1 MKGFLLR
8 IPIYLAILLLGI
20 YAAETVVPELDGRK
34 DLPVG
39 SDAVNARNMLYKSLK
54 HGAKDYFPLEYDDA
68 EYVLDQARK
77 AVNAELAQNWFVRD
91 FTYSSG
97 KLSEAEDKVSSL
109 LLKTARRENG
119 DRIESEAKLRQLE
132 AILREGRALLEHTS
146 ISTLARQRY
155 TTADLHYKNARDAF
169 ARNKYGTS
177 LKQAH
182 AGIKS
187 ASMAMETSRS
197 LLSRYS
203 DPALLAKW
211 KSWKNRAIESSR
223 ISGVAIVVTKEKH
236 RLDLYR
242 NGSLSR
248 SFDAELGANSIN
260 QKMYAGDRATPEG
273 YYSIIQ
279 KKGHGQSKYNC
290 ALLINYP
297 NGDDRHRF
305 NTLKSRHEL
314 GRGSKI
320 GGLIEIHGE
329 GGKGF
334 DWTDGCVALT
344 DREMEWLFKATPV
357 GTAVAIIGSDGNGG
371 PISSALN
378 GSGGNR

>member
-1 MKGFLLR
+1 M
-8 IPIYLAILLLGI
+8 
-20 YAAETVVPELDGRK
+20 
-34 DLPVG
+34 G
-39 SDAVNARNMLYKSLK
+39 SDTVNSRNLLYKSLM
-54 HGAKDYFPLEYDDA
+54 HGAREYFPLEYDDA
-68 EYVLDQARK
+68 EYGLDQARR

-109 LLKTARRENG
+109 LIRTARRENG

-132 AILREGRALLEHTS
+132 EVLKEGRALLEHTS
-146 ISTLARQRY
+146 ISTIARQRY
-155 TTADLHYKNARDAF
+155 TAADLHYKNAKDAF
-169 ARNKYGTS
+169 SRNKFGTS

-182 AGIKS
+182 AGIKN
-187 ASMAMETSRS
+187 AAKAMETSRS

-211 KSWKNRAIESSR
+211 NSWKKKAIESSR
-223 ISGVAIVVTKEKH
+223 TSGVAIVVTKEKH

-273 YYSIIQ
+273 YYSIIK

-297 NGDDRHRF
+297 NGDDKHRF
-305 NTLKSRHEL
+305 DTLKSRHEL
-314 GRGSKI
+314 GRGRERVR
-320 GGLIEIHGE
+320 L
-329 GGKGF
+329 
-334 DWTDGCVALT
+334 DRWVRRPDG
-344 DREMEWLFKATPV
+344 P
-357 GTAVAIIGSDGNGG
+357 GNGMAFQSHSRRNRG
-371 PISSALN
+371 CHHRIGRQRRAHQFRPERYRQEIDDRHQWRFAL
-378 GSGGNR
+378 